1 MKKIFSILMI
11 GLLLACASLI
21 SCSNGSDS
29 GSGGNSGGGNS
40 NSKYYGEWK
49 YTDNLGD
56 YILNILTDTDCQVTL
71 PEAMDPFQLPYQ
83 ATYTIAG
90 TDFELTGN
98 YSGTPVTITG
108 EFLSDTKLH
117 TFEYDVGQLHF
128 NAADFIKQ

>member
-71 PEAMDPFQLPYQ
+71 PEEIGGFPVLPYS
-83 ATYTIAG
+83 ATYTINGAK
-90 TDFELTGN
+90 FELKGEFQKQ
-98 YSGTPVTITG
+98 PVTITG
-108 EFLSDTKLH
+108 TFTSDTVLH
-117 TFEYDVGQLHF
+117 TDANLGLNLSEANFV
-128 NAADFIKQ
+128 KQ